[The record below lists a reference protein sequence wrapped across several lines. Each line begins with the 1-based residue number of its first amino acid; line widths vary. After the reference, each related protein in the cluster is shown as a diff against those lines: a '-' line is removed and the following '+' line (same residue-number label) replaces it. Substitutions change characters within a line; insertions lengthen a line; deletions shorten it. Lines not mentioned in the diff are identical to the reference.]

1 MNYMLRSERII
12 NEYIPNKH
20 SELYI
25 KRLSSGFGNIGH
37 SCRKW
42 TRERQFIFLY
52 EIEQTTLN

>member
-1 MNYMLRSERII
+1 MLRSERII
-12 NEYIPNKH
+12 NEFIPNKH
-20 SELYI
+20 SELHI

-37 SCRKW
+37 SLGKW